1 MSYFFS
7 GFQKTDSEQTLL
19 GKILN
24 LLGAVAKG
32 TTGWLVRGNV
42 SVLSDG
48 DVIGNANPLPTSSA
62 GFSST
67 VQFSRPQ
74 NTTAYSA
81 NDVVGTGGVLQVE
94 TATAAGTITAQVA
107 QVETATA
114 SGTITSPVQQ
124 VETATVI
131 GTVTPGTSQ
140 VETATVL
147 GTVSPGTSQVETAT
161 AAGTITGSGT
171 VQVIVTAA
179 GIAGSPITLNVP
191 VLNTDTA
198 ATWAG
203 KVRDALNLIDAITD
217 VYTVGGSTTAIS
229 LTEISPDGNDS
240 TLNISLNNGTCT
252 GVTPALTSVNTTA
265 GVAPGTGNATVTV
278 TGTLIS
284 GSPLA
289 VSVPVVAADNASA
302 VAGKVRTALAATSA
316 ISSHYT
322 VGGTGADVTLTEI
335 GTAGN
340 DSTLNIAIANGT
352 CTGLTAAPTS
362 ANTTAGV
369 LPGGGYATVVVTGAA
384 IAHSP
389 RTVRVTVA
397 AGDSASTV
405 AGKIRTALGA
415 LYSVSSQFTVSG
427 TGADVVLTRAVAAAN
442 DATLNI
448 SISNGTCTGLTAA
461 PTSVDTTAG
470 VASGTGNASVTV
482 TGAGI
487 SGSPVVVPVA
497 VVAGDTAATWAGK
510 VRTALTANAAVTS
523 LYTVG
528 GASTSITLTRTVPA
542 ANDATLNIALAND
555 TCSGINEAATSTNTT
570 AGVAPGTGNASVTI
584 TSADIEG
591 SPLTIPVAVTQG
603 DTAATW
609 AGKVRTALAANAAVS
624 SIFTVGGSTTS
635 ITLTRVNPAA
645 NDATLNIALDNGT
658 CTGITPALT
667 SADTTAGLLTSAN
680 AGTAV
685 LEFQDIGPEGGYV
698 FIVGSRLRIDVSSVP
713 LGMSTFRLHLY
724 NERPD
729 EILDNAAFD
738 LSSAGDR
745 EKYLGFIDLDT
756 PVDIGSTL
764 FVTTE
769 QARKVTLAD
778 GSTSLF
784 GVLQTTGG
792 FTPTSGAVKTLTL
805 ETVS

>member
-1 MSYFFS
+1 MSFFFS

-48 DVIGNANPLPTSSA
+48 AVVSNDNPLPTSGA
-62 GFSST
+62 GFSAT
-67 VQFSRPQ
+67 VEFTRPQ
-74 NTTAYSA
+74 NTTAYTAS
-81 NDVVGTGGVLQVE
+81 DVVGTGGVRQVE
-94 TATAAGTITAQVA
+94 TATAAGTITSEVA

-147 GTVSPGTSQVETAT
+147 GTVTAGTAQVETAT

-191 VLNTDTA
+191 VLDTDTA

-252 GVTPALTSVNTTA
+252 GVTPALTSTNTTA

-289 VSVPVVAADNASA
+289 VSVPVVAADDASA
-302 VAGKVRTALAATSA
+302 VAGKIRTALAATSA

-352 CTGLTAAPTS
+352 CTGLTSAPAS
-362 ANTTAGV
+362 SNTTPGV
-369 LPGGGYATVVVTGAA
+369 LPGGGYANVVVTGSA
-384 IAHSP
+384 ILHSP
-389 RTVRVTVA
+389 RTIRVNVA

-415 LYSVSSQFTVSG
+415 LYSISSVFTVGG
-427 TGADVVLTRAVAAAN
+427 TGADIVFTRSVATTN
-442 DATLNI
+442 DSTLNI
-448 SISNGTCTGLTAA
+448 SIDNGTCTGLTAA
-461 PTSVDTTAG
+461 PTSVNTTAG

-497 VVAGDTAATWAGK
+497 VVAGDTAATWAEK
-510 VRTALTANAAVTS
+510 VRTALAANSAISS

-528 GASTSITLTRTVPA
+528 GSTTSISLTRTVPA

-555 TCSGINEAATSTNTT
+555 TCTGINAAATSTNTT
-570 AGVAPGTGNASVTI
+570 AGVAPGTGNASVII
-584 TSADIEG
+584 TSADVEG

-609 AGKVRTALAANAAVS
+609 AGKVRTALAANDAVS
-624 SIFTVGGSTTS
+624 SVFTVGGSTTS
-635 ITLTRVNPAA
+635 ITLTRINAAA
-645 NDATLNIALDNGT
+645 NDSTLNIALDNGT

-667 SADTTAGLLTSAN
+667 STNTTAGALTSAN
-680 AGTAV
+680 AGSAV
-685 LEFQDIGPEGGYV
+685 MEFTNIGPEGKYV
-698 FIVGSRLRIDVSSVP
+698 FIVDSRLRVDVSSVP
-713 LGMSTFRLHLY
+713 SGMSSFRLHLY
-724 NERPD
+724 NDRPD
-729 EILDNAAFD
+729 EVLDNAAFD

-745 EKYLGFIDLDT
+745 SKYLGYINLGT

-764 FVTTE
+764 FVENE

-784 GVLQTTGG
+784 GVLETVGG
-792 FTPTSGAVKTLTL
+792 FTPTSGAVKSITL
-805 ETVS
+805 ETVA